1 MKKRLWGWGLLILL
15 ATTSHADPFRQ
26 APKAMSALRQGAAME
41 QGNPRQAIAHYCTA
55 ANLGNP
61 EAYYRIVRNA
71 RSANAYLAMA
81 MRLGNQQAARY
92 YNERVGNAPLGT
104 CGIGGGGGAPWV
116 RPSTPF
122 DQERYLAR
130 QSQAKQKLAVM
141 IRQAAQRHKVDPQLA
156 LAIAIAESNL
166 NSTAVSPKQAQGV
179 MQLIPETQARFGV
192 TRPFDAQQNIR
203 GAMIYLKWLEKQFG
217 PDWVRISAAY
227 NAGEAPPTTP
237 GSRPSCATA
246 ACPPIGRPRS
256 TCSGCSTTRGRI
268 RPRSAGCH
276 AERHPPAVS
285 SARILSG
292 QA

>member
-61 EAYYRIVRNA
+61 EAYYRIGRLLARGPQGIRNA

-116 RPSTPF
+116 RPVPPS
-122 DQERYLAR
+122 
-130 QSQAKQKLAVM
+130 
-141 IRQAAQRHKVDPQLA
+141 IRS
-156 LAIAIAESNL
+156 AI
-166 NSTAVSPKQAQGV
+166 
-179 MQLIPETQARFGV
+179 
-192 TRPFDAQQNIR
+192 
-203 GAMIYLKWLEKQFG
+203 W
-217 PDWVRISAAY
+217 PDSH
-227 NAGEAPPTTP
+227 
-237 GSRPSCATA
+237 RPSKSW
-246 ACPPIGRPRS
+246 PS
-256 TCSGCSTTRGRI
+256 
-268 RPRSAGCH
+268 
-276 AERHPPAVS
+276 
-285 SARILSG
+285 
-292 QA
+292 

>member
-1 MKKRLWGWGLLILL
+1 MQRLCTWSWGLLLL
-15 ATTSHADPFRQ
+15 LVTPSSHADAFRQ

-41 QGNPRQAIAHYCTA
+41 QGNPRQAITHYCTA

-61 EAYYRIVRNA
+61 EAYYRIGRLLA
-71 RSANAYLAMA
+71 RGPQGIRSARHANAYLAMA

-104 CGIGGGGGAPWV
+104 CGIGGGGGGTPWV

-122 DQERYLAR
+122 DQDSYLAR
-130 QSQAKQKLAVM
+130 QSLTKQKLAVM
-141 IRQAAQRHKVDPQLA
+141 IRQAAHRHKVDPQLA

-179 MQLIPETQARFGV
+179 MQLIPETQVRFGV

-217 PDWVRISAAY
+217 TDWVRISAAY
-227 NAGEAPPTTP
+227 NAGEQAVIRYGGVPPYQETQEYVQRVLYYSGQDPTKV
-237 GSRPSCATA
+237 
-246 ACPPIGRPRS
+246 IKRPR
-256 TCSGCSTTRGRI
+256 
-268 RPRSAGCH
+268 
-276 AERHPPAVS
+276 
-285 SARILSG
+285 
-292 QA
+292 

>member
-61 EAYYRIVRNA
+61 EAYYRIGRLLARGPQGIRNA

-104 CGIGGGGGAPWV
+104 CGIGGGGGGAPWV

-141 IRQAAQRHKVDPQLA
+141 IRLAAQRHKVDPQLA

-227 NAGEAPPTTP
+227 NAGEQAVLRHGGVPPYQETQEYVQ
-237 GSRPSCATA
+237 R
-246 ACPPIGRPRS
+246 
-256 TCSGCSTTRGRI
+256 
-268 RPRSAGCH
+268 
-276 AERHPPAVS
+276 V
-285 SARILSG
+285 LYYSG
-292 QA
+292 QDPDKPARRSSPR

>member
-1 MKKRLWGWGLLILL
+1 MRHISENGLFLLLFLSLLL
-15 ATTSHADPFRQ
+15 AGMPWAMAQGRDFRQ
-26 APKAMSALRQGAAME
+26 APRALTAIKQGQAA
-41 QGNPRQAIAHYCTA
+41 QQNGHLQKAIALYCVA
-55 ANLGNP
+55 ASTGNP
-61 EAYYRIVRNA
+61 EGYFRIGRLLATGPASV
-71 RSANAYLAMA
+71 RSAKLANSYLAMA

-227 NAGEAPPTTP
+227 NAGEQAVLRHGGVPPYQETQEYVQ
-237 GSRPSCATA
+237 R
-246 ACPPIGRPRS
+246 
-256 TCSGCSTTRGRI
+256 
-268 RPRSAGCH
+268 
-276 AERHPPAVS
+276 V
-285 SARILSG
+285 LYYSG
-292 QA
+292 QNPAKSTRQPR